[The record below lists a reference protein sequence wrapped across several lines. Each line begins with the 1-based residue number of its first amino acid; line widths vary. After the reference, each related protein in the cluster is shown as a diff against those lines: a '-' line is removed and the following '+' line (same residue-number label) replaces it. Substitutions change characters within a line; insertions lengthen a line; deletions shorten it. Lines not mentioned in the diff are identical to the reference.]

1 MFVSDTPSAAE
12 WASLDKSDNSSRAAS
27 IMIINGMFIGQVLLI
42 TFLRMFTK
50 IFMSARLFIDDCES
64 VYSTCFRAP
73 LHAANLEAQQF
84 PGPQL
89 RQRDPRVTN
98 YSILYPDLMSGSVI
112 LFTAV
117 GIVNMYS
124 VRLGSGSHV
133 WDLPGITENSS
144 FVEVSHAAAPVEK
157 MNYVALII
165 IAPSIIL
172 AKLSIVSILL
182 RVFPE
187 SMRVLRFFLF
197 ALATVLTACCITQAL
212 LVMFQC
218 SPIQASWNIEA
229 GDCYIQSLEAVTMGL
244 GVLNLFTDLML
255 CITPI
260 PYFWQLNM
268 PKPQKICLCGLF
280 MTGLM

>member
-1 MFVSDTPSAAE
+1 
-12 WASLDKSDNSSRAAS
+12 
-27 IMIINGMFIGQVLLI
+27 
-42 TFLRMFTK
+42 
-50 IFMSARLFIDDCES
+50 MSA
-64 VYSTCFRAP
+64 
-73 LHAANLEAQQF
+73 
-84 PGPQL
+84 
-89 RQRDPRVTN
+89 
-98 YSILYPDLMSGSVI
+98 SVI

-133 WDLPGITENSS
+133 WDLPGITENST
-144 FVEVSHAAAPVEK
+144 FVEVSNAAAPIEK

-172 AKLSIVSILL
+172 AKLSIVTILL

-187 SMRVLRFFLF
+187 SMRVLRYFLF
-197 ALATVLTACCITQAL
+197 ALAAVLTACCMTQAL

-229 GDCYIQSLEAVTMGL
+229 GVCYIQSLEAVTMGL

-268 PKPQKICLCGLF
+268 PKPQKICLCALF
-280 MTGLM
+280 MTGLL